1 MTACIIADVTVTDQ
15 AQMVQYSEWSTRAMQ
30 EFGAAVLICGA
41 ARRHSTWRKQRR
53 RWSRPMRA
61 HMNPRRCVDHRAIP
75 C

>member
-41 ARRHSTWRKQRR
+41 ARRHSTWRNSVGAGVAQ
-53 RWSRPMRA
+53 
-61 HMNPRRCVDHRAIP
+61 CVRT
-75 C
+75 